1 MARLNLH
8 ETCPGERVLLVLLM
22 LLMLMLLLMP
32 LSTPLMQGLSART
45 GHGGLATNC
54 NCRGG
59 RCHCGRSIARLPREA
74 RQS

>member
-45 GHGGLATNC
+45 GHGGT
-54 NCRGG
+54 
-59 RCHCGRSIARLPREA
+59 CHELQLQRRALSLRRSIARLPREA